1 MIKNS
6 NRRGLALS
14 SILALVVSLFGG
26 ILPARAAD
34 ALTLQPVDGTAVATM
49 QGQAFYLQVFGTGAG
64 RTDID
69 LLTFKVEAS
78 STTSAAFENT
88 TSANAYSVSWSG
100 YAKATFTSSGDVKYL
115 TPTAAG
121 ATNSATTSPTTS
133 AGYVNVLA
141 LKTLGATSSTA
152 TGTATVTAFLDYDG
166 NGKLS
171 AGDLASAPVKI
182 TWYKWSAAPAKVA
195 MSAISERELA
205 FTASVTVGSL
215 NTYSMRTGTGLEVEF
230 QTEHTLS
237 TTVSAM
243 PGLSAS
249 SVSGLALT
257 AKTSIVATLVYN
269 DGNER
274 VSLSSVSAKVGAAT
288 IDDITSSAVADA
300 NNLKAG
306 ADLANSYVRL
316 NNAASVKFVASKSG
330 AVKGAKLN
338 ITVSASALSEDKY
351 VVING
356 VTYTDSDALPTT
368 SDTALAL
375 TTNAKGEVQVNVTTV
390 GFADAEKVEIW
401 AAAQTKVAK
410 HTFTYLEPNF
420 SVYPA
425 NAQLAKP
432 GSTVPVSFTVEDQW
446 SVSPTTAND
455 YRIELSFSG
464 GDFDMDKAYI
474 DVVGQKAEGNIKLAG
489 STASGTLTVTP
500 NMQVWSVA
508 GNRWINESAATTE
521 SALSVVVST
530 ADVAISFAPTASVS
544 GSISYDAWSYSADVT
559 FSTNL
564 GGGVAVVSA
573 DDVIFLVAGVSYSDT
588 ANVIS
593 DANGRAT
600 FSMASKMSG
609 THTISITVGDT
620 TSTFSFIV
628 DEASSDAGT
637 GIVVSTNLIP
647 AAATTPVVVT
657 LVDDNGN
664 PVQTSASGDIKV
676 SWTGTKVGVP
686 VGALPDETDAN
697 GQFTLNVFTAAGD
710 DGTATL
716 TVTYYKDG
724 KGNTAAKDI
733 QTFTAAVRV
742 GEPVVEEP
750 VADEVV
756 VTVGTFTG
764 YTAVF
769 VKGAEGSKLSV
780 KLAGKWHVVP
790 SIVDGAAGYYLW
802 KQKTGA
808 GYVANVSV
816 YIDGELVKTQ
826 VITTK

>member
-6 NRRGLALS
+6 NRRGLALT

-26 ILPARAAD
+26 VLPARAAD
-34 ALTLQPVDGTAVATM
+34 ALTLQPLDGSAVATM
-49 QGQAFYLQVFGTGAG
+49 QGEAFYLQVFGTGAG

-69 LLTFKVEAS
+69 LLTFKVVAS

-88 TSANAYSVSWSG
+88 SSAGYDVSWSG
-100 YAKATFTSSGDVKYL
+100 YAKATFTSSGDVSYL
-115 TPTAAG
+115 SPTAAG
-121 ATNSATTSPTTS
+121 ATNSLTTS
-133 AGYVNVLA
+133 ATSSAGYKNVLA
-141 LKTLGATSSTA
+141 LKTLGVTSSTA

-171 AGDLASAPVKI
+171 AGDLASDAVKI

-195 MSAISERELA
+195 MAAISEREVA
-205 FTASVTVGSL
+205 FTASVTVGTL
-215 NTYSMRTGTGLEVEF
+215 NTYSMRAGTGFEVHF
-230 QTEHTLS
+230 QTEHTF
-237 TTVSAM
+237 SASVNAM
-243 PGLSAS
+243 SGLSAS

-257 AKTSIVATLVYN
+257 AKSSIVATLVYN
-269 DGNER
+269 DGTER
-274 VSLSSVSAKVGAAT
+274 VSLSSVSSKVGAAT

-300 NNLKAG
+300 DNLRAG
-306 ADLANSYVRL
+306 ADLANSFVRL
-316 NNAASVKFVASKSG
+316 NKAASVKFVASKSG

-351 VVING
+351 VVVNG

-368 SDTALAL
+368 SDTALSL

-390 GFADAEKVEIW
+390 GFADGQAVEVF
-401 AAAQTKVAK
+401 ASAQTKTAK
-410 HTFTYLEPNF
+410 HTFTYLEPNY

-455 YRIELSFSG
+455 YRIELSFAG
-464 GDFDMDKAYI
+464 GDFDMDKSYL
-474 DVVGQKAEGNIKLAG
+474 DVVGQVAAGNIKLAG

-508 GNRWINESAATTE
+508 GNRWINEAAATTE

-544 GSISYDAWSYSADVT
+544 GSISYDAWSYSSDVT

-573 DDVIFLVAGVSYSDT
+573 DDVVFLVAGVSYSDT
-588 ANVIS
+588 ANVIT

-628 DEASSDAGT
+628 DAASSDAGT

-686 VGALPDETDAN
+686 VGALPSETDAA

-742 GEPVVEEP
+742 GEPVVEEEP
-750 VADEVV
+750 VSDVV

-816 YIDGELVKTQ
+816 YIDGELVKTE